1 MSSRRGDQD
10 QSVGALSDLKEEIYG
25 GFVVPSRPTMI
36 TTPNLLTK
44 RRDRRPLFVGA
55 CTSHAFSVV
64 CAICTICGFI
74 PGGPV
79 ATAHPPTLAATSHPH
94 PITADAY
101 LGSLS
106 CSAANCHGDPHR
118 TTVIGSAAQY
128 FLDCDKHQL
137 AGTVL
142 YGERSRSIRDRLKLP
157 HAAWE
162 SRECLTCHAP
172 AAIGATDPST
182 MVADGVSCESC
193 HGPARQ
199 WLSSHRS
206 ADWKRNE
213 FWTSSRKSDAGFRNS
228 KDLVTRANL
237 CADCHVGNADQ
248 SVNHDMI
255 AAGHPRLNF
264 EFAACQARMPL
275 HWCQTDHRHHG
286 EVPNASQSAVR
297 LTEDARNWVI
307 GQLVTAEHELQ
318 ILSAAARNSSATWPE
333 LSQYDCFACH
343 HDVSSPGWRQS
354 RTAWNLQPGEFQW
367 GTWGLGLLADAQPRL
382 STVLNDEFVADQNAL
397 RCLMKSMRADR
408 SQALTLADRQQ
419 QQIRQVQA
427 GLQSMEFSCDEV
439 AGIRDALLQ
448 QSQKFT
454 NQGWDRSTQL
464 FLAIVALDNGGNAA
478 TGNPVDVARIESLV
492 RLREWL
498 SYRGGRPACK
508 SFPYRESPVRFD
520 ANRRTI
526 LEEFRRLQS
535 PVDPG
540 REVPPEPVTLEN
552 D

>member
-1 MSSRRGDQD
+1 
-10 QSVGALSDLKEEIYG
+10 
-25 GFVVPSRPTMI
+25 MI
-36 TTPNLLTK
+36 NIPNELAKL
-44 RRDRRPLFVGA
+44 RNRRPLFVGA
-55 CTSHAFSVV
+55 GAACAFSVV
-64 CAICTICGFI
+64 RAIGIVCGMI
-74 PGGPV
+74 LPVISSV
-79 ATAHPPTLAATSHPH
+79 ATAQPPTLAASLQSHPKAAS
-94 PITADAY
+94 PY

-118 TTVIGSAAQY
+118 TTVIGSAVQY
-128 FLDCDKHQL
+128 FLDGDKHQL

-157 HAAWE
+157 HNAWE

-172 AAIGATDPST
+172 AAIGATDLST
-182 MVADGVSCESC
+182 MVTDGVSCESC

-206 ADWKRNE
+206 IDWKRNE
-213 FWTSSRKSDAGFRNS
+213 FWSSSRKTEAGFRNS

-237 CADCHVGNADQ
+237 CADCHVGNANQ

-264 EFAACQARMPL
+264 EFAAYQARMPL
-275 HWCQTDHRHHG
+275 HWRQTTVNRHPT
-286 EVPNASQSAVR
+286 EIPDTSQSAVR
-297 LTEDARNWVI
+297 LTDDARNWVI

-354 RTAWNLQPGEFQW
+354 RTAWNLRPGEFQW
-367 GTWGLGLLADAQPRL
+367 GTWGLGLLADARPSL
-382 STVLNDEFVADQNAL
+382 STALNDEFVADQNAL
-397 RCLMKSMRADR
+397 RRLMKTMRADR
-408 SQALTLADRQQ
+408 SQAQNLADRQQ
-419 QQIRQVQA
+419 QQIRQIQA
-427 GLQSMEFSCDEV
+427 ALHSMQFSNEEV
-439 AGIRDALLQ
+439 AGIRDELLQ
-448 QSQKFT
+448 QAETFT

-478 TGNPVDVARIESLV
+478 AGNPVDVARIESLV
-492 RLREWL
+492 RLRELL
-498 SYRGGRPACK
+498 SYQGGRSACNLF
-508 SFPYRESPVRFD
+508 SYRESPVRFD

-540 REVPPEPVTLEN
+540 REVPPAPVILEN